1 MLMMFVIET
10 SVGPAKA
17 GGEGIPDR
25 TELTVD

>member
-1 MLMMFVIET
+1 MMFVIET

-25 TELTVD
+25 TELIVD